1 VALDRAGEGGGSG
14 RVRAGKSG
22 WGLGMRG
29 GVHLS
34 ARGKKKGAYRFEKRP
49 GRPWDGSGA
58 GSDSVPRPFS
68 FFFLLFFFC
77 FYFLICFITF
87 SCEHQIDSNQFL
99 KFSNIQHNI
108 LKTVRSHFS

>member
-22 WGLGMRG
+22 RGLGMRG

-68 FFFLLFFFC
+68 FFLLFSSFLLFFFS

-87 SCEHQIDSNQFL
+87 SFELQIDSNQFL

-108 LKTVRSHFS
+108 